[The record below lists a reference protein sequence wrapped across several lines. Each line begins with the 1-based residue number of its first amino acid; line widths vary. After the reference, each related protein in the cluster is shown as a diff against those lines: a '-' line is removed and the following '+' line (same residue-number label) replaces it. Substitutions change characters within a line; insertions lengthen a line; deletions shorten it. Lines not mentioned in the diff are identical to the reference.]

1 MRKSSKLLITLCTL
15 NVGAIIASVG
25 ISISTTIK
33 QKPRNALIKKI
44 KEIQEELVTN
54 KRLSEEQ
61 KVAIKQ
67 AIEEANKVLIGQNMD
82 DANFENA
89 ISQLVS
95 SYEAIIQNFEPVPD
109 IKEKENSKNRYNA
122 KLQQAMKLS
131 SILVDSKYEEVKKK
145 IDGTIQRNTNLINDK
160 TTKDQYDR
168 AAKDLED
175 AITEANMQKKMID
188 DSKDSEL
195 EKAKKAFESKKSE
208 ADELSKQ
215 LIESK
220 FVEVKSAFDKEVQDA
235 SQNLSTKDQ
244 YNDAINKLEDAI
256 NKAKK
261 AKETILETEVS
272 KAAYDAKVAEAE
284 KFENDNFSDS
294 RYSSVKNKLHSKVA
308 EIKTKLGSG
317 KHTKTEYDEATRKL
331 EDAIT
336 EANMQKKMIDDSEDS
351 GLEKAKK
358 AFESKKSEAD
368 ELSKQLIESKF
379 VEVKSAFDKEVQ
391 DASQGL
397 STKDQY
403 NDAINKLE
411 EAINKAKKAKE
422 TILETEESKTAYDA
436 KVAEVEKFENDNF
449 SDSRYSSVKDKLH
462 SEVAEIKTKLGS
474 GKHTKKEY
482 DEATRKLEDA
492 ITEANKQKK
501 MIDDSK
507 DSELESAKK
516 AFESKKSEADELSKQ
531 LIESKFVEVKS
542 AFDKEVQDASQGL
555 LTKDQYNGAIN
566 KLEEAIKKAKKAK
579 ETILETEESKT
590 AYDAKVKEVEKFEN
604 DNFSDSRYS
613 SVKNKLHSNV
623 EEIKTK
629 LGSGK
634 HTKTEYDE
642 ATKKLEELIANAY
655 DEILEIGARLK
666 LIEKL
671 HEKVAEAERIAAELG
686 SNNEYKNIKG
696 DLEKVVKEKKDSVNV
711 NNTRQEIGNAISEVD
726 KAIKKAKSEKNKI
739 DKKLNTEKEKKDAEA
754 EFMALEGMVEDF
766 LKALTKPSQMSIKTN
781 LENEL
786 NKQKQIVNGES
797 SPNKIKKAT
806 EKLTKLFEQAKLE
819 ANKAEEPDDG
829 LTQKQKDI
837 VNKLNNK
844 TLLKAD
850 KITEEVKNHILEVLK
865 DNSKV
870 SGENFHY
877 YFGYIEF
884 KKNNSFEFSSKKP
897 NKKNKNKIKH
907 KNLGIGFFDEEFIKL
922 VHEKEIIF
930 PTNKT
935 GKSARK
941 ALALELKS
949 DGKIVLPFKFKDHT
963 KVYEIELFTSNEKPS
978 NYK

>member
-54 KRLSEEQ
+54 KKLSEEQ

-168 AAKDLED
+168 AAKELED

-188 DSKDSEL
+188 DSEDSEL

-220 FVEVKSAFDKEVQDA
+220 FVEVKS
-235 SQNLSTKDQ
+235 T
-244 YNDAINKLEDAI
+244 
-256 NKAKK
+256 
-261 AKETILETEVS
+261 
-272 KAAYDAKVAEAE
+272 
-284 KFENDNFSDS
+284 
-294 RYSSVKNKLHSKVA
+294 
-308 EIKTKLGSG
+308 
-317 KHTKTEYDEATRKL
+317 
-331 EDAIT
+331 
-336 EANMQKKMIDDSEDS
+336 
-351 GLEKAKK
+351 
-358 AFESKKSEAD
+358 
-368 ELSKQLIESKF
+368 
-379 VEVKSAFDKEVQ
+379 FDKEVQ

-411 EAINKAKKAKE
+411 EAIKKAKKAKE
-422 TILETEESKTAYDA
+422 TILETEESKAAYDA
-436 KVAEVEKFENDNF
+436 KVKEVEKFENDNF

-474 GKHTKKEY
+474 GE
-482 DEATRKLEDA
+482 
-492 ITEANKQKK
+492 
-501 MIDDSK
+501 
-507 DSELESAKK
+507 
-516 AFESKKSEADELSKQ
+516 
-531 LIESKFVEVKS
+531 
-542 AFDKEVQDASQGL
+542 
-555 LTKDQYNGAIN
+555 
-566 KLEEAIKKAKKAK
+566 
-579 ETILETEESKT
+579 
-590 AYDAKVKEVEKFEN
+590 
-604 DNFSDSRYS
+604 
-613 SVKNKLHSNV
+613 
-623 EEIKTK
+623 
-629 LGSGK
+629 

-671 HEKVAEAERIAAELG
+671 HEKVAEAERIATELG
-686 SNNEYKNIKG
+686 SNNEYKNIKD

-754 EFMALEGMVEDF
+754 EFMALERKVEDF
-766 LKALTKPSQMSIKTN
+766 LKTLTKPSQMSIKTN
-781 LENEL
+781 LEDEL
-786 NKQKQIVNGES
+786 NKQKQIVNNES
-797 SPNKIKKAT
+797 STPNKIKKAT
-806 EKLTKLFEQAKLE
+806 EKLTKIFEKAKLE
-819 ANKAEEPDDG
+819 VNKDEEPDDG
-829 LTQKQKDI
+829 LTQEQKNI

-844 TLLKAD
+844 TLLKTD
-850 KITEEVKNHILEVLK
+850 KITEEVKNYILEVLK

-870 SGENFHY
+870 PGENFHY

-884 KKNNSFEFSSKKP
+884 KNNSFEFSSKKP
-897 NKKNKNKIKH
+897 TRKNKNKIKH

-922 VHEKEIIF
+922 VYEKEIIF

-978 NYK
+978 DYK